1 MRLITFLCEL
11 RISGQ
16 RNSRELTNETPLKNE
31 TICNGY
37 HCGIMAFLKFFTLR
51 LRAGPRY
58 LLGGRTLLRND
69 FNIMSGSFSVCF
81 FCFVLFF
88 AFVFLFTCFF
98 CFLFFFLQS
107 TAYFRKFK
115 VISGEGAQLLY
126 TSPRSAPAAMKT
138 RIDQLNKKW
147 RKRIIENSLAGPY
160 CPWKGER
167 CVTSWKTAAK
177 GTSLCYPREYSA
189 KKCLFPVVFYSN
201 FLVRTIL

>member
-51 LRAGPRY
+51 LRAGPRF

-98 CFLFFFLQS
+98 LFLFFCRVLLILEKLSSSQGRGRNSCTPPLDPPLQ
-107 TAYFRKFK
+107 
-115 VISGEGAQLLY
+115 L
-126 TSPRSAPAAMKT
+126 
-138 RIDQLNKKW
+138 
-147 RKRIIENSLAGPY
+147 
-160 CPWKGER
+160 
-167 CVTSWKTAAK
+167 
-177 GTSLCYPREYSA
+177 
-189 KKCLFPVVFYSN
+189 
-201 FLVRTIL
+201 

>member
-51 LRAGPRY
+51 LRAGPRFF
-58 LLGGRTLLRND
+58 LGGRTLLRND

-98 CFLFFFLQS
+98 FVFVFVFVFCRVLLILEKLSSSQGRGRNSCAPPLDPPLQLWRQES
-107 TAYFRKFK
+107 TNS
-115 VISGEGAQLLY
+115 I
-126 TSPRSAPAAMKT
+126 RSEERGSLKILWRARIAPE
-138 RIDQLNKKW
+138 RGSVVW
-147 RKRIIENSLAGPY
+147 HP
-160 CPWKGER
+160 CKGD
-167 CVTSWKTAAK
+167 
-177 GTSLCYPREYSA
+177 
-189 KKCLFPVVFYSN
+189 
-201 FLVRTIL
+201 

>member
-69 FNIMSGSFSVCF
+69 FNNLVC
-81 FCFVLFF
+81 
-88 AFVFLFTCFF
+88 VFLF
-98 CFLFFFLQS
+98 CFLLLFSCFTFFLFVFVFFFLQS
-107 TAYFRKFK
+107 TAYFRKIK

-126 TSPRSAPAAMKT
+126 PSRRSAPAAMKT
-138 RIDQLNKKW
+138 RIDQLNK
-147 RKRIIENSLAGPY
+147 R
-160 CPWKGER
+160 
-167 CVTSWKTAAK
+167 
-177 GTSLCYPREYSA
+177 
-189 KKCLFPVVFYSN
+189 
-201 FLVRTIL
+201 